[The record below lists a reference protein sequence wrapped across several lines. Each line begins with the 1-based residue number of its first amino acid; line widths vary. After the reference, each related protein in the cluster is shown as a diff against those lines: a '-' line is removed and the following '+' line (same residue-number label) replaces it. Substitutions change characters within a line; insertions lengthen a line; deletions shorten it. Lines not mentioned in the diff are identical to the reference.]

1 MTDPNIGILA
11 YGAYVPQRRL
21 ERSAIYAANQW
32 FAPDLRG
39 LAKGVKATAS
49 WDEDAITMAVEAGR
63 DALTGIER
71 AVVGS
76 VSLASTTLPFA
87 DRLNS
92 GIVKEALTLPD
103 TSGASDATGSQRCG
117 ASALIQALNAAGP
130 GRKPQ
135 LCIASDLRKAAPA
148 SGDEL
153 MIGDG
158 AAAMLVGHGE
168 PIARFLGSHSVTI
181 DFVDHFRSAGVDFD
195 YGWEARWIKDEG
207 HTKIGGGALSAA
219 LEMHGL
225 AGSDIAHCAIA
236 ITARGSGAAL
246 AKKAGIAPEA
256 VIDPLVGEIGDTG
269 AAHSSLMLAAA
280 LERAKPGEKIL
291 LLDFG
296 QGADVLLFEAAE
308 ALGKLPARTGVAGS
322 VARGR
327 PVENY
332 MRYLFHRNILPLE
345 RGARAELDQKQP
357 STTLYRARKGVLG
370 LVGGRCTKTGTVQ
383 FPKSPISVNPN
394 DHAAHT
400 QEDYPL
406 AEVPA
411 KVVTYTADKLTYSPD
426 PPAYYGAVDF
436 EGGGRLT
443 CEFTDLEGAEVE
455 VGCPM
460 KMVFRIKAVDELRH
474 NQRYFWKAAPVN
486 EGES

>member
-1 MTDPNIGILA
+1 LTDPHIGILA

-21 ERSAIYAANQW
+21 QRSAIYAANAW

-39 LAKGVKATAS
+39 LAKGEKAVAS
-49 WDEDAITMAVEAGR
+49 WDEDAITMAVESGR
-63 DALTGIER
+63 DALTGIDR
-71 AVVGS
+71 AEVGA

-92 GIVKEALTLPD
+92 GIVKEALTLAD
-103 TSGASDATGSQRCG
+103 ATAASDATGSQRCG
-117 ASALIQALNAAGP
+117 TSALIQALHAAAP

-153 MIGDG
+153 MIGD
-158 AAAMLVGHGE
+158 AAAALLVGHGE
-168 PIARFLGSHSVTI
+168 PVARFLGAHSVTV
-181 DFVDHFRSAGVDFD
+181 DFVDHFRSTGVEFD
-195 YGWEARWIKDEG
+195 YAWEARWIREEG
-207 HTKIGGGALSAA
+207 HQKIGGGALAEA
-219 LEMHGL
+219 LEAFGVA
-225 AGSDIAHCAIA
+225 AGDIAHCAIA
-236 ITARGSGAAL
+236 ITGRGAGAAL
-246 AKKAGIAPEA
+246 ARKAGIAAEA
-256 VIDPLVGEIGDTG
+256 VLDPLVAEIGDAG

-291 LLDFG
+291 LLSFG
-296 QGADVLLFEAAE
+296 QGADVLLFQATE
-308 ALGKLPARTGVAGS
+308 ALAKLPPRSGIAGS
-322 VARGR
+322 LAKGR
-327 PVENY
+327 ATDNY
-332 MRYLFHRNILPLE
+332 MRYLFHRGILPLE

-394 DHAAHT
+394 DHALGT

-406 AEVPA
+406 AEIPA
-411 KVVTYTADKLTYSPD
+411 KVVTYTADRLTYSPD

-436 EGGGRLT
+436 EGGGARRL
-443 CEFTDLEGAEVE
+443 
-455 VGCPM
+455 
-460 KMVFRIKAVDELRH
+460 KS
-474 NQRYFWKAAPVN
+474 AAR
-486 EGES
+486 

>member
-1 MTDPNIGILA
+1 MTDSSIGILA

-21 ERSAIYAANQW
+21 ARAAIYAANAW
-32 FAPDLRG
+32 FAPDLKG
-39 LAKGVKATAS
+39 LARGEKATAS

-71 AVVGS
+71 ADVGA

-103 TSGASDATGSQRCG
+103 ASGASDATGSQRCG
-117 ASALIQALNAAGP
+117 STALIQALSAAGE

-135 LCIASDLRKAAPA
+135 LCIASDLRKARPA
-148 SGDEL
+148 SADEL
-153 MIGDG
+153 MNGDG
-158 AAAMLVGHGE
+158 AAALLVGHGE
-168 PIARFLGSHSVTI
+168 PIAKFLGSHSVTI
-181 DFVDHFRSAGVDFD
+181 DFVDSFRSTGVDFD

-207 HTKIGGGALSAA
+207 HTKIAGKALADA
-219 LEMHGL
+219 LDMHGIA
-225 AGSDIAHCAIA
+225 AGDIAHCATA
-236 ITARGSGAAL
+236 ITARGAGAAL

-256 VIDPLVGEIGDTG
+256 VIDPMVAEIGDTG
-269 AAHSSLMLAAA
+269 AAHALLMLAAA
-280 LERAKPGEKIL
+280 LEKAKPGDKIVL
-291 LLDFG
+291 LAFG
-296 QGADVLLFEAAE
+296 QGADVLLFEATK
-308 ALGKLPARTGVAGS
+308 ALAKLPARTGVAVS
-322 VARGR
+322 IARGQ
-327 PVENY
+327 PVDNY
-332 MRYLFHRNILPLE
+332 LRYLFHRGMFPLE

-370 LVGGRCTKTGTVQ
+370 LVGGRCSKTGTVQ

-406 AEVPA
+406 AEIPA

-436 EGGGRLT
+436 EGGGRIT
-443 CEFTDLEGAEVE
+443 VEFTDLEGAEIE

-460 KMVFRIKAVDELRH
+460 RMVFRIKAVDELRH
-474 NQRYFWKAAPVN
+474 NQRYFWKAAPI
-486 EGES
+486 S